1 MIYNIIAL
9 GYLLY
14 SVNDILNTVQSLIK
28 RDISLSSV
36 LNCPKCY
43 SFWIVLITSQSLV
56 YASLVSL
63 VVFLLDSFITTKL

>member
-14 SVNDILNTVQSLIK
+14 SINDILNTVESLIK
-28 RDISLSSV
+28 REVSIFSV

-63 VVFLLDSFITTKL
+63 VVFLLESFIVTKL

>member
-14 SVNDILNTVQSLIK
+14 SINDILNTVQSLIK
-28 RDISLSSV
+28 REVSLLSV